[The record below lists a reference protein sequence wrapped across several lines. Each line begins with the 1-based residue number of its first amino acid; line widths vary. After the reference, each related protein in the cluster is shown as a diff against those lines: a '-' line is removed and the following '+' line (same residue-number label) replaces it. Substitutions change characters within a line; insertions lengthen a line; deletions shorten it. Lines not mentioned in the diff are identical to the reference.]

1 MSVDSDASLAGLG
14 PRSIPGASVRVKSTN
29 VMASDSESGGG
40 PVESESEKPAGPGWG
55 LYYDI
60 SANGSPA
67 EHVPLEQITEA

>member
-1 MSVDSDASLAGLG
+1 MRPSPDL
-14 PRSIPGASVRVKSTN
+14 GASPVRASESESTN

-40 PVESESEKPAGPGWG
+40 PAESESEKPAGPGWG

-67 EHVPLEQITEA
+67 AEHVPLAREQITEA